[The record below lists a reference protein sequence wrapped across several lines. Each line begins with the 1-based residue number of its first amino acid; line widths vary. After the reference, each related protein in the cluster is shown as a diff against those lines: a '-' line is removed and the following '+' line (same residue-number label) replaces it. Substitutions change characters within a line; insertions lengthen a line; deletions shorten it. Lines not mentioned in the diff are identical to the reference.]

1 MRLQR
6 LAFLA
11 GLFLTTLATLT
22 LELLDTRLLSVLTW
36 YHLSF
41 FAVSTAMFGMAAG
54 AVRVYLGGARFSGE
68 HAPRALVRAA
78 TALAVAI
85 PVAHA
90 ANLYIRIDSELSA
103 LGVLA
108 LLATTLALATPF
120 YFSGVAVALALTR
133 VPGPSGL
140 VYAVDLAGAA
150 LGSLLV
156 VPLLKG
162 LDISSAAL
170 ACAAAAAAGGLCF
183 RVFAGQSKPAVGSA
197 LLLLLV
203 LATGANHV
211 ASGGLRVVY
220 SKGLRIERDA
230 IASESWT
237 IHGQL
242 VTRHPSTGPPWYWGP
257 GKGAW
262 DYTVEYVGMAID
274 GCAGTVLTAWDGN
287 PDSLRWVQHDVTA
300 FPYHLRRGGN
310 VAVIGVGGGRDLLTA
325 LWARS
330 RSVTGIEVNEGL
342 LDLLRGELRGMANL
356 ADRPEI
362 TLVHDEA
369 RSWLTRTP
377 QRFDVLQMSLIDTW
391 AATGAG
397 AFTLSENG
405 LYTVEAWKVFLDRL
419 APHGLLSVSRWY
431 SPENAS
437 ETSRLLALAT
447 ATLLDRGVSDPR
459 RHLVLV
465 AGGGRVAT
473 LLVSNEPMTR
483 AEVER
488 VLAVQLTYEFKLLL
502 APGLRPADPLLG
514 RIAASRSLA
523 ELTQVL
529 EGLPF
534 DYSPPHDERPYFFN
548 IMRPRQLLAGVD
560 VAAAT
565 GVVAAGN
572 LLATRTLIVLWTISL
587 LLVVLVI
594 FGPLARAGLPRMERG
609 PFAAAI
615 GFFALIGAG
624 YMLVQVPLMQRFS
637 VYLGHPT
644 YTAAVTLF
652 SMILAT
658 GAGSLL
664 SDRVPIERDARAR
677 VVIPLAIASL
687 LVAGTL
693 ALQSVIDRTIAWDLL
708 PRCAVVA
715 TFVAALA
722 LPLGL
727 CFPLGLRLVRAVSD
741 DATPWMWGVN
751 GACGV
756 LASVT
761 AVGISMWWGIHA
773 SLYSAVA
780 AYALLALPAAV
791 LGRAGSRVR
800 P

>member
-1 MRLQR
+1 MRLRR

-41 FAVSTAMFGMAAG
+41 FAVSTAMFGMSAG
-54 AVRVYLGGARFSGE
+54 AVRVYLGGARFSGD
-68 HAPRALVRAA
+68 HAPRALVRAT

-85 PVAHA
+85 PLAHA
-90 ANLYIRIDSELSA
+90 ANLYIRIDVEPSL
-103 LGVLA
+103 LGELA
-108 LLATTLALATPF
+108 LFATTLALAAPF
-120 YFSGVAVALALTR
+120 YLSGVAVALALTR

-156 VPLLKG
+156 VPLLKA

-170 ACAAAAAAGGLCF
+170 ACGAVAAAAGLCF
-183 RVFAGQSKPAVGSA
+183 RVFEGRSSRVAGIALV
-197 LLLLLV
+197 LLLAV
-203 LATGANHV
+203 ATGANH
-211 ASGGLRVVY
+211 ASSRGLRVVY
-220 SKGLRIERDA
+220 SKGQRIDRDS
-230 IASESWT
+230 IARESWT

-242 VTRHPSTGPPWYWGP
+242 VTGYPRAGPPLYWGP

-262 DYTVEYVGMAID
+262 DYTVESVGMAID
-274 GCAGTVLTAWDGN
+274 GCAGTALTAWDGN

-300 FPYHLRRGGN
+300 LPYHLRRGGN

-330 RSVTGIEVNEGL
+330 RSVTGIEVNKGL
-342 LDLLRGELRGMANL
+342 LDLLRGELREMANL
-356 ADRPEI
+356 ADRPDV

-405 LYTVEAWKVFLDRL
+405 LYTVEAWKIFLDRL
-419 APHGLLSVSRWY
+419 TPHGLLSVSRWY
-431 SPENAS
+431 SPVNAS

-447 ATLLDRGVSDPR
+447 AALLDRGVADPR

-465 AGGGRVAT
+465 AGGGVVAT
-473 LLVSNEPMTR
+473 LLVSNEPFTR

-488 VLAVQLTYEFKLLL
+488 VLAVQLTYDFKLLL

-514 RIAASRSLA
+514 RIASSGSASELAEVLESLA
-523 ELTQVL
+523 
-529 EGLPF
+529 F

-548 IMRPRQLLAGVD
+548 LLRPRQLLRGVD
-560 VAAAT
+560 LTQAT
-565 GVVAAGN
+565 GVIAAGN
-572 LLATRTLIVLWTISL
+572 LLATRTLIELWVISL
-587 LLVVLVI
+587 LLVALVL
-594 FGPLARAGLPRMERG
+594 FGPLASAGLPRMGRG
-609 PFAAAI
+609 PFASAI
-615 GFFALIGAG
+615 AYFALIGAG

-664 SDRVPIERDARAR
+664 SDRVPIESDARAR

-687 LVAGTL
+687 LVVGTL
-693 ALQSVIDRTIAWDLL
+693 SLQSVIDRTIAWDLFA
-708 PRCAVVA
+708 RCAVVVA
-715 TFVAALA
+715 FVAVIA

-741 DATPWMWGVN
+741 EATPWMWGVN

-773 SLYSAVA
+773 SLYTAVA
-780 AYALLALPAAV
+780 AYALLVLPAAA